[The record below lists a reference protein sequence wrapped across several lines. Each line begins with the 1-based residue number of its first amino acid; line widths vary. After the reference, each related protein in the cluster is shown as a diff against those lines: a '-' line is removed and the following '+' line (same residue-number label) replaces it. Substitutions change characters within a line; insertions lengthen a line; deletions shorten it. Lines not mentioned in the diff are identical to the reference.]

1 MSNPYPTSQPWAP
14 PPTPRKRHALRNVLL
29 AIAGAFVLLVILGAV
44 LSSGAKPASSATGK
58 TDNVPAAT
66 TTTPGPAPSPALGA
80 GDATFVA
87 AVRSAL
93 SSGGYSNSA
102 TDAQI
107 AGVGD
112 SLCKVLGD
120 GGTLSGVA
128 AMLTNRKAESG
139 FNMTSKDLVSTAHR
153 DICPQVSLAPS
164 YTAAEQQ
171 AITAAQGYLSDG
183 EGFSR
188 AGLISQLS
196 SPDGSG
202 FSSNLATFAVDHVTV
217 NWWRQA
223 VIAAKG
229 YMSDGEGFSYSGL
242 VDQLDSPD
250 GSQFTYAQAV
260 YAARHVGL

>member
-1 MSNPYPTSQPWAP
+1 MSNPYPTPQSWTP
-14 PPTPRKRHALRNVLL
+14 PPAPRKRHTVRNVLL
-29 AIAGAFVLLVILGAV
+29 AIVGVFVLLVILGVV
-44 LSSGAKPASSATGK
+44 LGSGTKPVSSATGP

-66 TTTPGPAPSPALGA
+66 ATTPAPHPSPDLSS
-80 GDATFVA
+80 GDAAFVT

-93 SSGGYSNSA
+93 SSGGYTNSA

-112 SLCKVLGD
+112 SLCKVLSD
-120 GGTLSGVA
+120 GGTQSAVA
-128 AMLTNRKAESG
+128 AMLTNRKAENN
-139 FNMTSKDLVSTAHR
+139 FNMTSKELVSTAHR

-164 YTAAEQQ
+164 YTEAEQQ

-202 FSSNLATFAVDHVTV
+202 FSAKLATFAADHVTV
-217 NWWRQA
+217 NWWHQA
-223 VIAAKG
+223 VISAKG

-250 GSQFTYAQAV
+250 GSQFTYAQAA